1 MSDIQQRSTL
11 NTTNCLTQIMLTKRL
26 YLEASSF
33 AVRHDAVS
41 SGIAISMFQDA
52 IELYIWTLI
61 KERNLSAKDQAG
73 LVSHIECLQKASI
86 NIPNAAKLLELN
98 KARVGFKHYGNL
110 PARSEIKKFQ
120 SYVEEFFR
128 LAMLEHFG
136 IKFDTLSLVD
146 LVGNENVRTHLKLA
160 EEKISLTEHQE
171 AAGELAK
178 AKALLFIALNRY
190 MPQVDYGLRSADQI
204 LNSIGGMGNSNAFA
218 YLSDYLG
225 VLREYTL
232 VSLLRLSLR
241 DYNVLRRGLP
251 NAIQSHSGKWYLTY
265 YRGNYTAE
273 ECNRALICIINL
285 SVQLEA
291 FQ

>member
-98 KARVGFKHYGNL
+98 KARVGFHL
-110 PARSEIKKFQ
+110 ARSALQ
-120 SYVEEFFR
+120 CRYP
-128 LAMLEHFG
+128 
-136 IKFDTLSLVD
+136 
-146 LVGNENVRTHLKLA
+146 VGNSQQVLNVVTHLVC
-160 EEKISLTEHQE
+160 HQ
-171 AAGELAK
+171 
-178 AKALLFIALNRY
+178 
-190 MPQVDYGLRSADQI
+190 
-204 LNSIGGMGNSNAFA
+204 
-218 YLSDYLG
+218 
-225 VLREYTL
+225 
-232 VSLLRLSLR
+232 
-241 DYNVLRRGLP
+241 
-251 NAIQSHSGKWYLTY
+251 H
-265 YRGNYTAE
+265 
-273 ECNRALICIINL
+273 IINL
-285 SVQLEA
+285 IRGTLPHWQSQNTSMNIEASSLNLLVLHYKILSGKEFGKLGLDFVLNGHCSVAYERIIQKNPA
-291 FQ
+291 V